1 MQLSAQYYKHCFLP
15 QSTGQQT
22 DKKVKV
28 QRGFLYSLHV
38 NMIYDSVL
46 VCHFPRD
53 SFTTLNQ
60 QAAKQYLWIFL
71 KEFNVLQISPQ
82 ERWLEIQCGKSISQ
96 KDVEILNQKLQHSVN
111 SAISDYDFI
120 QKCKLYLKVMY
131 EMGRLA
137 EGVAQ
142 IINVKDSTMCHGV
155 ASELLT
161 NIKRFAGTQL
171 PQQLQLYQ
179 SQKNQVCFPLLS
191 MCFLLD
197 AILRYQSIPYTI
209 YCIFYS

>member
-1 MQLSAQYYKHCFLP
+1 
-15 QSTGQQT
+15 
-22 DKKVKV
+22 
-28 QRGFLYSLHV
+28 
-38 NMIYDSVL
+38 MIYDSVL
-46 VCHFPRD
+46 VLHFKRD

-60 QAAKQYLWIFL
+60 QAAKNFLFIFL

-96 KDVEILNQKLQHSVN
+96 KQVESLNYKLQQSIQ

-120 QKCKLYLKVMY
+120 QNCKLYLKVMY

-137 EGVAQ
+137 EGVSH

-161 NIKRFAGTQL
+161 NIKKFAGQEL

-179 SQKNQVCFPLLS
+179 SQKNNQVCDYAIFFLS
-191 MCFLLD
+191 K
-197 AILRYQSIPYTI
+197 AQKYTI
-209 YCIFYS
+209 SHIYIYIHKSSLIWIYQIFMLVAIE